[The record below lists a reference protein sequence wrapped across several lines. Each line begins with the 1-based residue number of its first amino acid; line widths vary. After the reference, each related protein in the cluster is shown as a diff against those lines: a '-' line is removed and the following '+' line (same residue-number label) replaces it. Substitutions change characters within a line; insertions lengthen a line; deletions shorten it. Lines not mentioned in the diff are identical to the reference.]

1 MDVKKIFVILITVVA
16 CIAVGAFVLNVL
28 MPNVMATVFNAVDT
42 AIYDATGIALDL
54 NGDGVNGST
63 KLSTNSTSK
72 VGTANGTI
80 NTNGGLSVG
89 GYGQNSK
96 TKGGGR

>member
-16 CIAVGAFVLNVL
+16 CIAVG
-28 MPNVMATVFNAVDT
+28 T

-96 TKGGGR
+96 TKGGGK